1 MSDVQRL
8 LVDLAKRTPRNPRLT
23 RTHQLLSGLC
33 ASVIELLARHGLLLT
48 SSSLPLSSISESS
61 ASALRTQPSS
71 QVIPCGGHEE
81 LSVR

>member
-8 LVDLAKRTPRNPRLT
+8 LIDLAKRTPRNPWLACS
-23 RTHQLLSGLC
+23 HQLLSGFC
-33 ASVIELLARHGLLLT
+33 ASVIELPSRCGLLLT
-48 SSSLPLSSISESS
+48 GSSLPLSSISESS
-61 ASALRTQPSS
+61 TSALRTQSSS